1 MTIVPAPDINALR
14 RPLASHQVLIR
25 PFELDDITEVY
36 LGWLKDPE
44 VVRYSNQRFQL
55 HTINSCRAYLAT
67 FKCSGNY
74 LLAICDRG
82 SGVMLGTLTVYRSPH
97 HGTAD
102 IGIMIGAR
110 HFWGRGV
117 GTDAFCLVLSTLK
130 TCGLIRKVT
139 AGTLSVNRGMVQI
152 MEKAGMHIEATRRAQ
167 ELLDGE
173 PVDVVYYATFC
184 ND

>member
-1 MTIVPAPDINALR
+1 MTTVPTPTINGLG
-14 RPLASHQVLIR
+14 RPLAGHQVLIR
-25 PFELDDITEVY
+25 PFELDDITEAY
-36 LGWLKDPE
+36 LGWLRDPE
-44 VVRYSNQRFQL
+44 VVRYSNQRFHL
-55 HTINSCRAYLAT
+55 HTIDSCRAYLAT
-67 FKCSGNY
+67 FKDSGNY
-74 LLAICDRG
+74 FLAICDRG
-82 SGVMLGTLTVYRSPH
+82 SGVMLGTLTVHRNAH

-110 HFWGRGV
+110 QVWGRGV

-152 MEKAGMHIEATRRAQ
+152 MEKAGMYIEATRRAQ

-184 ND
+184 YD